1 VSESRVYAR
10 WLVAVILLWTGA
22 WCAASPSIQRWH
34 AEDVPV
40 LFVAAPEIPMFKVR
54 VVFAA
59 GSARDGAAAGLASL
73 TNALIGEGTS
83 TLTTDEF
90 HRRLENTGAQI
101 GGGTTR
107 DMAFLSLKSLSDHRI
122 AQPAVALLNAALVE
136 PRFDAADFARA
147 RQQMLAGLE
156 QEKSSPAA
164 LGERAM
170 HRAIYGKHPY
180 ALPRSGTEASVATL
194 SLEAVRDFH
203 RRLYVR
209 KNALVVIV
217 GALSRAEAETLATQ
231 VLAGLPMGERAPA
244 LPPVPP
250 LTEERTERVE
260 FPGAQSHLIFAQPG
274 ISRHDPDY
282 FPLVV
287 GNHVLG
293 GNGSVALL
301 FQEIRE
307 KRGLSYAVDSYFEPM
322 AEAGP
327 FVVSLQT
334 DHRREREART
344 VLFDTLQRF
353 IAEGPGETALEAA
366 KQNLIGGFPLRI
378 DSNTKLAEYLT
389 IIGFYDLPLDYLE
402 AYPRA
407 VAAVTAAQVREAFQ
421 RRVRLAQMAK
431 ITVGPPAA
439 QQ

>member
-1 VSESRVYAR
+1 MIGVRMVVGA
-10 WLVAVILLWTGA
+10 ILLCASA
-22 WCAASPSIQRWH
+22 WCAGSPSIQRWVTD
-34 AEDVPV
+34 DVPV

-59 GSARDGAAAGLASL
+59 GSARDHAAPGLAAL
-73 TNALIGEGTS
+73 TNALLGEGTAA
-83 TLTTDEF
+83 LTTDEF
-90 HRRLENTGAQI
+90 HRQLENTGAQL
-101 GGGTTR
+101 GSGTTR
-107 DMAFLSLKSLSDHRI
+107 DMAFLSLKSLTDRRV
-122 AQPAVALLNAALVE
+122 AQPAVALLNGALVA

-164 LGERAM
+164 LGDRAM

-180 ALPRSGTEASVATL
+180 ALPRSGTEASVAAF
-194 SLEAVRDFH
+194 SLDAVRAFH
-203 RRLYVR
+203 RQYYVR
-209 KNALVVIV
+209 RNALVVIV
-217 GALSRAEAETLATQ
+217 GALSRAEAETLAAQ
-231 VLAGLPMGERAPA
+231 VVAGLPAGARAPA

-250 LTEERTERVE
+250 LTEEHTERVA

-293 GNGSVALL
+293 ANGSVALL

-334 DHRREREART
+334 DHRREREARA
-344 VLFDTLQRF
+344 VLFDTLRRF
-353 IAEGPGETALEAA
+353 IEDGPEEAA
-366 KQNLIGGFPLRI
+366 LAAARQNLIGGFPLRI
-378 DSNTKLAEYLT
+378 DSNSKLAEYLT

-407 VAAVTAAQVREAFQ
+407 VAAVTAAQVRDAFQ
-421 RRVRLAQMAK
+421 RRVRLDQMAK
-431 ITVGPPAA
+431 ITVGPPAPSP
-439 QQ
+439 